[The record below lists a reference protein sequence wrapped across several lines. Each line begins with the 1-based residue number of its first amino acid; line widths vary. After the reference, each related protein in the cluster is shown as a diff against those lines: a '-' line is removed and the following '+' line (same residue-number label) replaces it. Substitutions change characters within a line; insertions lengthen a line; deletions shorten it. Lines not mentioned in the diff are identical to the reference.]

1 MKAKRRT
8 EIKRYVSILAVVAGI
23 ILITKNIQSMYGIS
37 QVNKTANVV
46 IDEYMVSLQKL
57 EEIETTSERIH
68 KYALSHIVAT
78 NLVTM
83 LDVATMIQEETHNM
97 AEAFSSYEQYVTEE
111 SKEVYESLLSNYKVF
126 QNSLANLLAY
136 SVGSN
141 KNDAYAYAN
150 NELADAASEIISNI
164 DALKEVTQANSE
176 AARKVLRRNYITQ
189 FGMSISFAVLSVIL
203 LTTVLNRV
211 TKKVVNPITGMSA
224 ELKAIIDGINNR
236 EGDLT
241 KRITIGVNNEVGDL
255 GNGMNIFLEKLQ
267 HIFEIIRSNADK
279 MDFLVDEVL
288 GSVNASSDNA
298 TDLSSVTEELSATME
313 EVSGH
318 TLMINQNAGEV
329 RDDVNDIAEKSTKMD
344 EYAKE
349 MKKNADNMQSNARI
363 QLEEIDSKVKDMLEV
378 LNQAIEESQS
388 VDKVSNLTNDILSI
402 SSQTN
407 LLALNASIEAARA
420 GEAGKGFAVVAE
432 EIRNLADS
440 SRETANNIK
449 EINGVVTDAVHNLSD
464 NANTLIGFMT
474 ESILPGFESFI
485 EVGNQYKND
494 ADYIENVMNDF
505 ADKTEEL
512 KSTMNNIAKSINTI
526 TTAIED
532 GVKGLNGAAESTQGL
547 VVDMANITEQ
557 MNANKEIATEL
568 KEEAAIFKEI

>member
-8 EIKRYVSILAVVAGI
+8 EIKRYVSILVVVAGI

-97 AEAFSSYEQYVTEE
+97 TEAFSSYEQYVTEE

-176 AARKVLRRNYITQ
+176 EARKVLRRNYITQ
-189 FGMSISFAVLSVIL
+189 FGVSIFFAVLSVIL

-532 GVKGLNGAAESTQGL
+532 GVKGLNSAAESTQGL